1 MERLLL
7 SRGEVL
13 STLFKTN
20 IFKIL
25 VAIFSIF
32 TSFDLLAIGFDIRSE
47 INKVAKDGYSGSVKF
62 TTENK
67 WGNTLSSAYW
77 IQAVARYR
85 AGRHTTIGVLKVD
98 NEQEGTEAFSGNS
111 LGQLL
116 YRYNMS
122 DFYDVETNLTDY
134 RDEFRG
140 FSKRLS
146 AAVGPRFRMIVTK
159 ETEFFLGLSLMYES
173 QKLLADNR
181 YPGQSEYDNSTR
193 LVVSESFSHEFS
205 ENMNFTTSMVFQV
218 NLAELADI
226 RFVPTVGIKIPLN
239 KYFSYF
245 LQANY
250 IYESEPPYDVV
261 KYDLTI
267 RQGLYL
273 SFGA

>member
-1 MERLLL
+1 MNLLF
-7 SRGEVL
+7 R
-13 STLFKTN
+13 TNLFKCSV
-20 IFKIL
+20 I
-25 VAIFSIF
+25 SIF
-32 TSFDLLAIGFDIRSE
+32 ILRSHSLFAIGFDIRSE
-47 INKVAKDGYSGSVKF
+47 INKVANDGYSGSVKF

-77 IQAVARYR
+77 VQAVARYR
-85 AGRHTTIGVLKVD
+85 SGRHTTIGVLKVD

-111 LGQLL
+111 LAQLL
-116 YRYNMS
+116 YRYNVN
-122 DFYDVETNLTDY
+122 DFYDLETNLTDY

-159 ETEFFLGLSLMYES
+159 KTEFFLGLGLMYES
-173 QKLLADNR
+173 QQLLSENR

-193 LVVSESFSHEFS
+193 IVVSESFSHEFS
-205 ENMNFTTSMVFQV
+205 ENMSFTTSMIFQI
-218 NLAELADI
+218 NLEEFADI

-245 LQANY
+245 VQANY

-261 KYDLTI
+261 KYDLTL

-273 SFGA
+273 TYEVD